1 MDTTFLN
8 TLNMKNLRKYAELI
22 SLKQNN
28 PNKAGQ
34 RYLTSNKKIVL
45 INKIS
50 HGLNNLVS
58 NYTQIN
64 GPNGT
69 IFYLNANKLGQGTFG
84 TVYKGYYKP
93 TNGALIPAAI
103 KKSKRNAND
112 LVIQNQN
119 LHKIKNVGI
128 ADNFLQVYDLI
139 NKNNNSYLAIELL
152 DNYMDLSEALH
163 KKYILKQSVFEEI
176 SNQLMNSVSLLH
188 TNNFVHTDLKPS
200 NFMVQVNRQKKQIL
214 PKIKIIDL
222 GSLIQEKSNIHN
234 YRFHSVTYAY
244 VKPTIGKSNQIFRKS
259 YSFSQMKENDRYA
272 TIYSIYRIMLLAGL
286 SMRFSLLSKI
296 MSFSPELLSYIARWS
311 ITYP

>member
-34 RYLTSNKKIVL
+34 RYLTSNKKTVL

-50 HGLNNLVS
+50 HGLNDLVS

-64 GPNGT
+64 SPNGT
-69 IFYLNANKLGQGTFG
+69 IFYLDANKLGQGTFG

-152 DNYMDLSEALH
+152 DNYMDLSEALR

-200 NFMVQVNRQKKQIL
+200 NFMVQVNKQKKQIL

-222 GSLIQEKSNIHN
+222 GSLIQEKPNIHN
-234 YRFHSVTYAY
+234 YRFYTVTYAY
-244 VKPTIGKSNQIFRKS
+244 VKPTIGTANQIFRKS